1 MPESVS
7 PSPTEPIAI
16 YNYDVDTTQSQT
28 VAGDIQRV
36 IVPSEPPEFGPAAAR
51 ALLRLLIAVHR
62 KHTAVP
68 DPSPE
73 EP

>member
-1 MPESVS
+1 MAESAS
-7 PSPTEPIAI
+7 PSPTEPIQI
-16 YNYDVDTTQSQT
+16 YNYDSDTTEPYT

-36 IVPSEPPEFGPAAAR
+36 IVPPEPPEFGPAAAR

-62 KHTAVP
+62 KRTAVA